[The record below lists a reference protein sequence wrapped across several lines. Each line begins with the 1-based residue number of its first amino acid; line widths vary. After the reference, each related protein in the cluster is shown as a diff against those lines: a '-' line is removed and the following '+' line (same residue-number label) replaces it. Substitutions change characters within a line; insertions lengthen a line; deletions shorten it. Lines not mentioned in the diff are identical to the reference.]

1 MVVESQCKGRRVTGL
16 RVGMQN
22 ARQFIQEATAY
33 IELRLGHLQILC
45 PLAPDF
51 WQGDGEIHDPRLC
64 AWLEAKQ
71 LSQLTAGPAMPW
83 AMIPVGTNSFRI
95 EPAEGKPKPVR
106 SVPPASR
113 SMAGTQAA

>member
-1 MVVESQCKGRRVTGL
+1 MVVESQCKGRKVTGL
-16 RVGMQN
+16 RVGVQN
-22 ARQFIQEATAY
+22 ARQFIQERTAY

-71 LSQLTAGPAMPW
+71 VAAGPAMPW
-83 AMIPVGTNSFRI
+83 AMIPDGTNSFRL
-95 EPAEGKPKPVR
+95 EPAIAK
-106 SVPPASR
+106 SVKSAPHNPHR
-113 SMAGTQAA
+113 MRTQAA